1 MQCTIKIKDEVN
13 VKLEGLD
20 LATRRTLEKK
30 LKFFMSYAYHVPA
43 YKLGRW
49 DGCVS
54 FFSIGGSTYLNLLD
68 RLLPTIIDEGYT
80 ISTDDRRQ
88 PHNFTFEQVQ
98 EDSFSHVLWPPK
110 HPS

>member
-1 MQCTIKIKDEVN
+1 MKCTIKIKDEVN

-54 FFSIGGSTYLNLLD
+54 FFSIGGSTFLNLLD
-68 RLLPTIIDEGYT
+68 RLLPVIQDEGYD
-80 ISTDDRRQ
+80 IDVDKKESPMQD
-88 PHNFTFEQVQ
+88 FE
-98 EDSFSHVLWPPK
+98 EVL
-110 HPS
+110 HGNG